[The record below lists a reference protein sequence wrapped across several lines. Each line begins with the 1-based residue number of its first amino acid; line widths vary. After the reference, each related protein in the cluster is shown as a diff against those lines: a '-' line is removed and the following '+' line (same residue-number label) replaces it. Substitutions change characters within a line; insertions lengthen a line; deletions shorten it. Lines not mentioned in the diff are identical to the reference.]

1 MNGIIIGGGI
11 GGFATA
17 LALEQRGITCSIYE
31 QAPEIREVGAGLVLS
46 PNAMQVLNWLGLS
59 HEVLQVG
66 WNITKGNLT
75 NAVGNLAQFI
85 DVHAFSRKYGYGMV
99 VVHRGKLQQ
108 LLANQLKYSPVFTGK
123 KLTKLTQLNDR
134 VQVLFGD
141 GTTAEA
147 DFVIGADGIRSTT
160 RRLVFGEKTLRYSG
174 QTCWRS
180 IVDYT
185 LPVDLQRTS
194 MEYWGDE
201 PGLRFGLVPI
211 GPNQVYFWTTA
222 LAAAGGRDV
231 PGQVKGYIQQLSK
244 SFAPEVQVIVNSLDE
259 SRVHRSDLFD
269 LPTLTNWSANRVTL
283 LGDAAHATTPNLGQ
297 GACQAIEDAYAIA
310 SCLSQDVSIP
320 QALRHYQQLRKP
332 KADRVV
338 RISRQLG
345 QAANMPAW
353 LKPLVFGLMKK
364 VPAFVSEKQ
373 FDQIFNM
380 DYLQRFQTKTSLNDL
395 SITTAKA
402 VD

>member
-11 GGFATA
+11 GGLTTA

-46 PNAMQVLNWLGLS
+46 PNAMQILNWLGLS
-59 HEVLQVG
+59 SEVLTIG

-75 NAVGNLAQFI
+75 NALGKPVQVIDVQALAQ
-85 DVHAFSRKYGYGMV
+85 KYNYGMV

-108 LLANQLKYSPVFTGK
+108 LLANQLKYSPIFTGK
-123 KLTKLTQLNDR
+123 KLTTLTQLTNR
-134 VQVLFGD
+134 VQVSFAD

-147 DFVIGADGIRSTT
+147 DFVVGADGIRSTT
-160 RRLVFGEKTLRYSG
+160 RRMLFGEKPLRYSG

-185 LPVDLQRTS
+185 LPADLQRTS
-194 MEYWGDE
+194 LEYWGNK

-211 GPNQVYFWTTA
+211 GSNQVYFWTTA
-222 LAAAGGRDV
+222 LAETGGRDV
-231 PGQVKGYIQQLSK
+231 PGQAREYIQQLSK
-244 SFAPEVQVIVNSLDE
+244 SFAPEVQTVANALDE
-259 SRVHRSDLFD
+259 SRIHRSDLFD
-269 LPTLTNWSANRVTL
+269 LPTLANWSANGVTL

-297 GACQAIEDAYAIA
+297 GACQAIEDAYALA
-310 SCLSQDVSIP
+310 GCLSQDVPIP

-364 VPAFVSEKQ
+364 VPESVSEKQ
-373 FDQIFNM
+373 FDQIFNV
-380 DYLQRFQTKTSLNDL
+380 DYLQSFQTKSSQNDL
-395 SITTAKA
+395 RITTATA